1 MSSTQGKVAQFK
13 QPLYQ
18 TQQVTSEQRFWKSF
32 TNLQI
37 VKEYQSIQ
45 DIQFNPV
52 SPNDFV
58 VLSSSKVQCF
68 SSKTRQVIK
77 QFTRFKE
84 QVLSSDFRYDG
95 KLMSV
100 SDKSGMISIYDSYQ
114 PKNLIL
120 QIKPKQGEEFPVHK
134 VKFNNVNRD
143 PSKIYIAGDDRL
155 VKVYDLSNSYSPLNV
170 ISGSDDYVRSLDFLP
185 ENPNVLITGSY
196 DKRVRLYDL
205 RNNTGKPI
213 LKFDQG
219 APVEDI
225 VAIND
230 QNIVT
235 CGGNGFKCWDIAKN
249 GRVLNESYNFNKTVT
264 SLNYIAKEDGQ
275 KKNGSKDTSISNCLI
290 ASSLDGHVKVFDPLD
305 NFKLKFGWKFSGPV
319 LKTAVSPTALT
330 NQSSTND
337 SSNKHLVVG
346 LSTGLL
352 AIRTRKK
359 VKQDNANIK
368 NTKRSVNSTNSFGND
383 NNNNNKSNSFNR
395 MMAGRDFQG
404 LKSEQ
409 IIYDDKLTSAI
420 SVTGK
425 QRQFEKNILQFKW
438 FDALISSILTSNGT
452 TMMPLE
458 ITLSCIND
466 LKRKDKLKTALQGKN
481 FEELKPLLDWI
492 LKYGI
497 GDVRSCGLALE
508 VLSILLDSCDIE
520 EDYLKILLQKLSN
533 ELNKSENSK
542 RVQGIL
548 EMLI

>member
-1 MSSTQGKVAQFK
+1 MSSTQGKVAPFK

-18 TQQVTSEQRFWKSF
+18 SQQVTSEQRFWKTF

-52 SPNDFV
+52 SPNDFI

-68 SSKTRQVIK
+68 SNKTRQVIK

-84 QVLSSDFRYDG
+84 QVLSADFRYDG

-120 QIKPKQGEEFPVHK
+120 QIRPKQGEEFPVHK

-185 ENPNVLITGSY
+185 DNPNVLITGSY

-249 GRVLNESYNFNKTVT
+249 GRELNESNNFNKTVT
-264 SLNYIAKEDGQ
+264 SLNYISKGEQQIDIG
-275 KKNGSKDTSISNCLI
+275 NKDTSIANCLI

-319 LKTAVSPTALT
+319 LKTAISPTALT
-330 NQSSTND
+330 NQSSNND
-337 SSNKHLVVG
+337 SNNKHLVVG

-359 VKQDNANIK
+359 GVQGKLNMNNLKGSAKFDALNGNAK
-368 NTKRSVNSTNSFGND
+368 S
-383 NNNNNKSNSFNR
+383 KSNSFNR

-409 IIYDDKLTSAI
+409 IIYDDKLTSSNNA
-420 SVTGK
+420 TGK
-425 QRQFEKNILQFKW
+425 QRQFEKNIQQFKW
-438 FDALISSILTSNGT
+438 FDALISSILTSNGNM
-452 TMMPLE
+452 MMPLE
-458 ITLSCIND
+458 VTLSCIND
-466 LKRKDKLKTALQGKN
+466 LKRKDKLKVALQGKS
-481 FEELKPLLDWI
+481 FEELKPLVDWI

-508 VLSILLDSCDIE
+508 VLGILLDSCDIE
-520 EDYLKILLQKLSN
+520 ENYLKVLLEKLEN
-533 ELNKSENSK
+533 ELKKSENSK

>member
-1 MSSTQGKVAQFK
+1 MSSTQGKVAPFK

-18 TQQVTSEQRFWKSF
+18 SQQVTSEQRFWKTF

-52 SPNDFV
+52 SPNDFI

-84 QVLSSDFRYDG
+84 QVLSADFRYDG

-120 QIKPKQGEEFPVHK
+120 QIRPKAGEEFPVHK

-185 ENPNVLITGSY
+185 DNPNVLITGSY

-264 SLNYIAKEDGQ
+264 SLNYIAKGEHQVTIG
-275 KKNGSKDTSISNCLI
+275 NNKDASISNCLI

-319 LKTAVSPTALT
+319 LKTAISPTALT

-337 SSNKHLVVG
+337 NNNKHLVVG

-359 VKQDNANIK
+359 G
-368 NTKRSVNSTNSFGND
+368 TKTNSSGKHATGASRFGQENE
-383 NNNNNKSNSFNR
+383 NGKIKTNSFNR

-409 IIYDDKLTSAI
+409 IIYDDKITSANTA
-420 SVTGK
+420 TGK
-425 QRQFEKNILQFKW
+425 QRQFEKNIQQFKW
-438 FDALISSILTSNGT
+438 FDALVSSILASNGNM
-452 TMMPLE
+452 MMPLE
-458 ITLSCIND
+458 VTLSCIND
-466 LKRKDKLKTALQGKN
+466 LKRKDKLKVALQGKN
-481 FEELKPLLDWI
+481 FDDVKFLVDWI

-497 GDVRSCGLALE
+497 GDVRSCALALE
-508 VLSILLDSCDIE
+508 VLGILLESCEIE
-520 EDYLKILLQKLSN
+520 EEYLKVLLEKLEN

-542 RVQGIL
+542 KVQGIL

>member
-1 MSSTQGKVAQFK
+1 MSSTQGKVAPFK

-18 TQQVTSEQRFWKSF
+18 SQQVTSEQRFWKTF

-52 SPNDFV
+52 SPNDFI

-84 QVLSSDFRYDG
+84 QVLSADFRYDG

-120 QIKPKQGEEFPVHK
+120 QIRPKQGEEFPVHK

-185 ENPNVLITGSY
+185 DNPNVLITGSY

-249 GRVLNESYNFNKTVT
+249 GRELNESNNFNKTVT
-264 SLNYIAKEDGQ
+264 SLNYISKGEQQIDIG
-275 KKNGSKDTSISNCLI
+275 NKDTSIANCLI

-319 LKTAVSPTALT
+319 LKTAISPTALT
-330 NQSSTND
+330 NQSSNND
-337 SSNKHLVVG
+337 SNNKHLVVG

-359 VKQDNANIK
+359 GVQGRLNMNNLKGSAKFDAVNGNVK
-368 NTKRSVNSTNSFGND
+368 S
-383 NNNNNKSNSFNR
+383 KSSSFNR

-409 IIYDDKLTSAI
+409 IIYDDKLTSSNNA
-420 SVTGK
+420 TGK
-425 QRQFEKNILQFKW
+425 QRQFEKNIQQFKW
-438 FDALISSILTSNGT
+438 FDALISSILTSNGNM
-452 TMMPLE
+452 MMPLE
-458 ITLSCIND
+458 VTLSCIND
-466 LKRKDKLKTALQGKN
+466 LKRKDKLKVALQGKS
-481 FEELKPLLDWI
+481 FEELKPLVDWI

-508 VLSILLDSCDIE
+508 VLGILLDSCDIE
-520 EDYLKILLQKLSN
+520 ENYLKVLLEKLEN
-533 ELNKSENSK
+533 ELKKSENSK

>member
-1 MSSTQGKVAQFK
+1 MSSTQSKVAPFK

-18 TQQVTSEQRFWKSF
+18 SQQVTSEQRFWKTF

-52 SPNDFV
+52 SPNDFI

-84 QVLSSDFRYDG
+84 QVLSADFRYDG

-120 QIKPKQGEEFPVHK
+120 QIRPKAGEEFPVHK

-185 ENPNVLITGSY
+185 DNPNVLITGSY

-264 SLNYIAKEDGQ
+264 SLNYISKDEQLVNAG
-275 KKNGSKDTSISNCLI
+275 NKDTSISNCLI

-319 LKTAVSPTALT
+319 LKTAISPTALS

-337 SSNKHLVVG
+337 STNKHLVVG

-359 VKQDNANIK
+359 GVQGKSDIKTLSGRSKSEILSGDDSVK
-368 NTKRSVNSTNSFGND
+368 S
-383 NNNNNKSNSFNR
+383 KSKSFNR

-409 IIYDDKLTSAI
+409 IIYDDKLTSSNSA
-420 SVTGK
+420 SGK
-425 QRQFEKNILQFKW
+425 QRQFEKNIQQFKW
-438 FDALISSILTSNGT
+438 FEALISSILTSNGNM
-452 TMMPLE
+452 MMPLE
-458 ITLSCIND
+458 VTLSCIND
-466 LKRKDKLKTALQGKN
+466 LKRKDKLKIALQGKS
-481 FEELKPLLDWI
+481 FEEVKPLVDWI

-497 GDVRSCGLALE
+497 ADVRSCGLVLE
-508 VLSILLDSCDIE
+508 VLSILLESCEIQ
-520 EDYLKILLQKLSN
+520 EDYLKVLLEKLET
-533 ELNKSENSK
+533 ELNKAENSK
-542 RVQGIL
+542 KVQGIL